1 MSFVFRRLR
10 SGVEQAKDA
19 VDKEI
24 QENVG
29 DVFTGENIHLGGLFD
44 KENIQEL
51 SPEDYKKI
59 LEERAE
65 HVIWTY
71 VLVFPAKGTE
81 RESGCLGFVKSKV
94 TKNYGVTDD
103 ELTIKREK
111 VLTALRHASF
121 QIRCFYSTDM
131 TKIICK
137 VGATEERFLSVA
149 ESNEY
154 LLRLSEMS
162 VKKVLEAGDELPSGE
177 RRLPIYLDYPYK
189 DAELKAQLLPNFYS
203 IGALGHSRVGMKTIA
218 AKLKEQTR
226 LSPFA
231 KLHVRYNPKAE
242 QRIVEDHGVQV
253 YKKYGR
259 SILRT
264 YDRIKLT
271 QMSIESPKVAIKGNR
286 GAGLDLQKLQFDG
299 TLVAA
304 YPVSFSETVAENEVG
319 AYFFWF
325 DEDIFCEG

>member
-1 MSFVFRRLR
+1 MSFVFKRLK
-10 SGVEQAKDA
+10 SGVQEAKDQF
-19 VDKEI
+19 DKEL

-29 DVFTGENIHLGGLFD
+29 DVFQGENIHLGGLYD
-44 KENIQEL
+44 KEITQNL
-51 SPEDYKKI
+51 SAEDYKKV
-59 LEERAE
+59 LEERSE

-71 VLVFPAKGTE
+71 VLVFPAKGTPAS
-81 RESGCLGFVKSKV
+81 SGCLGFVKSKV

-103 ELTIKREK
+103 ELTVAREK
-111 VLTALRHASF
+111 IITALRHASF
-121 QIRCFYSTDM
+121 KIRCFYSTDNS
-131 TKIICK
+131 KVICK

-154 LLRLSEMS
+154 LLRLSEQS

-189 DAELKAQLLPNFYS
+189 DKELKARLLPNFWG
-203 IGALGHSRVGMKTIA
+203 IGALGRTHVSMRTIA
-218 AKLKEQTR
+218 NKLKEQTR

-242 QRIVEDHGVQV
+242 QRIVEDHGVQI

-264 YDRIKLT
+264 YDRIRLT
-271 QMSIESPKVAIKGNR
+271 QMSIESPKVAIKGNK
-286 GAGLDLQKLQFDG
+286 GAGLNLQELKFDG
-299 TLVAA
+299 TIIAA
-304 YPVSFSETVAENEVG
+304 YPVSFSETVAENEVR
-319 AYFFWF
+319 
-325 DEDIFCEG
+325 